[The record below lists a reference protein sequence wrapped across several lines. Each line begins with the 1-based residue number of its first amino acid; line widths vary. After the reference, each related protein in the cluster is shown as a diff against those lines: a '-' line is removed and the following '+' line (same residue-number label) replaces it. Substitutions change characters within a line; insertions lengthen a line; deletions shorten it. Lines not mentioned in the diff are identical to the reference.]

1 MKISN
6 ISFLNYKK
14 ISKLNISIPSD
25 NNVICFVGENGSN
38 KSSILYTIYQLIRR
52 HSSEASPSDETDHY
66 RQNTNIIKQDS
77 KDGFYYAGIS
87 IEHESNTYKCSEAAV
102 VDHSK
107 ITNEIQSLFT
117 ASFRQSM
124 LATSSIFLSDYNI
137 NGGNSTWDTTFE
149 DSNDPIKSNVL
160 LFRPTNRHEVAPY
173 EKKSNDYTY
182 KPETSKIIGHRR
194 FPFKVTSGIDDAI
207 SIFLDVLLEHFIATS
222 NSMTP
227 SYSLHQSFIDTLK
240 SIDSNFDKFSIGTF
254 PIRSISCNGLPSLDA
269 LSSGQSDWLV
279 TAFNIF
285 IQSTDIQR
293 NNNKKYR
300 LPSDVPGIVFIDEI
314 DKNFHPKMQ
323 EEFLPWLT
331 STFPKIQFIITTH
344 SPYVI
349 RSLPE
354 NSTVIKLPNGE
365 DITDNYSYFD
375 INEIISK
382 VFEQN
387 LGFSPSVQEKINEII
402 SLVNE
407 QQESNNDLIKEKYDF
422 LTSKSA
428 SLHEHLRRIILTQGS
443 ANLIEVLD
451 A

>member
-1 MKISN
+1 MKISR
-6 ISFLNYKK
+6 IHFLNYKK
-14 ISKLNISIPSD
+14 IPNVNIEIPKT

-38 KSSILYTIYQLIRR
+38 KSSILYTIYQVIRR
-52 HSSEASPSDETDHY
+52 HSSEVSPSDETDYY
-66 RQNTNIIKQDS
+66 RQSTNIIRQDS
-77 KDGFYYAGIS
+77 SDGFYYAS
-87 IEHESNTYKCSEAAV
+87 VSAEHEHNVYKCSEAAI
-102 VDHSK
+102 VDHKK
-107 ITNEIQSLFT
+107 ITTEIQEILT
-117 ASFRQSM
+117 ASFKK
-124 LATSSIFLSDYNI
+124 SSLNSSSTFLNDFLV
-137 NGGNSTWDTTFE
+137 NGAENAWRNTFE
-149 DSNDPIKSNVL
+149 ESSDPIKESVF
-160 LFRPTNRHEVAPY
+160 LFRPSNRHELAPY
-173 EKKSNDYTY
+173 ERKSNDYIY
-182 KPETSKIIGHRR
+182 KPETSRTIGHRR

-207 SIFLDVLLEHFIATS
+207 SIFLDVLLEHFLATS

-240 SIDSNFDKFSIGTF
+240 SIDSNFDRFSISTF

-285 IQSTDIQR
+285 MQSTDIQR
-293 NNNKKYR
+293 KNNKKYR

-314 DKNFHPKMQ
+314 DKNLHPKMQ

-331 STFPKIQFIITTH
+331 STFPNIQFIITTH

-354 NSTVIKLPNGE
+354 NSTVIKLPDGE

-375 INEIISK
+375 INEIINK

-387 LGFSPSVQEKINEII
+387 LGFSPSIQEKINELTLLI
-402 SLVNE
+402 NE
-407 QQESNNDLIKEKYDF
+407 QNETNHDLIKEKYNF
-422 LTSKSA
+422 LSSKST
-428 SLHEHLRRIILTQGS
+428 SLHEHLRRVILIQGS
-443 ANLIEVLD
+443 AKLIEVLD